1 MLFRQ
6 LSPVDVLIKENDLR
20 IFKVNLLSTLIGYKF
35 ANGRAKHLEFAKKEV
50 FLVFTKI

>member
-6 LSPVDVLIKENDLR
+6 LNPVDVLIKENGLR

-35 ANGRAKHLEFAKKEV
+35 ADGRAKHLGFAKKEV